1 MCAHGD
7 FQVKILGELLFV
19 MIKTFLIFITSFQHR
34 VEIYQELV
42 TLSNEKKGSIT
53 FENIQ
58 CSYLVEH

>member
-7 FQVKILGELLFV
+7 FQVKILGEILFV
-19 MIKTFLIFITSFQHR
+19 MIKSFLIFITRFQHR

-42 TLSNEKKGSIT
+42 SILKKGYKT